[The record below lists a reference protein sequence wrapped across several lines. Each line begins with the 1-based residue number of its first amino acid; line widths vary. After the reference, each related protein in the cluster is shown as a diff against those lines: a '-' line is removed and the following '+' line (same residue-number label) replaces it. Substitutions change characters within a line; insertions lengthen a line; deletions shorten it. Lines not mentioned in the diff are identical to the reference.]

1 MQNLSSLIH
10 RLTIGALLVLL
21 TACAG
26 PRPWFEP
33 LGPGSLDRPTPIR
46 QLVTVEI
53 EGRDHTLQTVLN
65 RGRSELTLVG
75 LTSVGQRVFTM
86 SWDGR
91 EATLR
96 SRLTELDRLDPLWML
111 TDIQLAYW
119 PLAPLRTAL
128 PEGFALEEIGTL
140 RVLWQ
145 DGELLWMR
153 ASESASPWQSE
164 VMVFNASLGYRLRIR
179 PLDMQ
184 GDGQ

>member
-1 MQNLSSLIH
+1 MRNLYSVIH
-10 RLTIGALLVLL
+10 RLTTGGVLL
-21 TACAG
+21 LLAACAG

-33 LGPGSLDRPTPIR
+33 LGPESLDRPTPIR
-46 QLVTVEI
+46 QLVTAEL
-53 EGRDHTLQTVLN
+53 GDRDHTLQTVLN
-65 RGRSELTLVG
+65 RGSSALTLVG
-75 LTSVGQRVFTM
+75 LSSVGQRVFTM

-96 SRLTELDRLDPLWML
+96 SRLAELDRLDPLWML
-111 TDIQLAYW
+111 TDIQLAFW
-119 PLAPLRTAL
+119 PLAPLRAAL
-128 PEGFALEEIGTL
+128 PAGFALEEIGTL

-153 ASESASPWQSE
+153 ASESVSPWQSE

-179 PLDMQ
+179 PLDMK